1 MCAHSRV
8 SQVFF
13 PFSFSSKLLN
23 NEPFPFW
30 HLKSWKYL
38 ETLLLKDGVFEKEK
52 FFCYMVV
59 DQSNLHLDSL
69 VSVQYILFTVH
80 DPMFLSLDESWYK
93 NNVSTL
99 KPVLVCTVGVR

>member
-1 MCAHSRV
+1 MAIYVVPGFDAGRV
-8 SQVFF
+8 SFKV
-13 PFSFSSKLLN
+13 SF
-23 NEPFPFW
+23 
-30 HLKSWKYL
+30 KSWKYL
-38 ETLLLKDGVFEKEK
+38 ETLVLKDGVFEKEK

-59 DQSNLHLDSL
+59 DQSNLHLDYL
-69 VSVQYILFTVH
+69 VSVQYILFIVH